1 MAIIASPAAGG
12 VMARRLLPVTILIP
26 AFMGGLRWYAQQHG
40 IFDELMGLSLFVLT
54 NIIVFS
60 VLIWWNA
67 ASLNRTDDR
76 LQRARKAAEAASG
89 AKSSFLANMSHEI
102 RTPMNGIIG
111 MTELLLNTDLTA
123 EQREYQNIVKSSA
136 DSLLSVLNDILDFS
150 KIEAGKLEL
159 EQLPFDLRE
168 TIGTTL
174 HTLASRAAAKGLEL
188 AVHIPPDVP
197 NDFVG
202 DAGRLRQII
211 VNLVGNAIKFTSRG
225 EVVVDVESEFVGADR
240 GRSARLPCATP
251 ASASRPKSKRRFSRP
266 SARPM
271 PRRRANM
278 AAPAWAWRSRRSLC
292 R

>member
-1 MAIIASPAAGG
+1 
-12 VMARRLLPVTILIP
+12 
-26 AFMGGLRWYAQQHG
+26 MGGLRWYAQQHG

-54 NIIVFS
+54 NIIVFG

-123 EQREYQNIVKSSA
+123 EQREYLNIVKSSA
-136 DSLLSVLNDILDFS
+136 DSLLSILNDILDFS

-168 TIGTTL
+168 TLGTTL
-174 HTLASRAAAKGLEL
+174 HTLASRPPQRGWSWPC
-188 AVHIPPDVP
+188 HIPPDVP

-211 VNLVGNAIKFTSRG
+211 VNLVGNAIKFTDRG
-225 EVVVDVESEFVGADR
+225 EVVVDVELENSSADR
-240 GRSARLPCATP
+240 GRLRVSRARHRHRHRARTASEDFRGLQPGRCLDDAQIWRHRPGPGDHVAACADDGR
-251 ASASRPKSKRRFSRP
+251 AS
-266 SARPM
+266 
-271 PRRRANM
+271 
-278 AAPAWAWRSRRSLC
+278 LG
-292 R
+292 

>member
-1 MAIIASPAAGG
+1 
-12 VMARRLLPVTILIP
+12 
-26 AFMGGLRWYAQQHG
+26 MGGLRWYAQQHG

-54 NIIVFS
+54 NIIVFG

-67 ASLNRTDDR
+67 ASLNRTDAR

-150 KIEAGKLEL
+150 NIEAGKLEL

-188 AVHIPPDVP
+188 AVRIPPDVP

-211 VNLVGNAIKFTSRG
+211 VNLVGNAIKFTQPRG
-225 EVVVDVESEFVGADR
+225 
-240 GRSARLPCATP
+240 
-251 ASASRPKSKRRFSRP
+251 
-266 SARPM
+266 
-271 PRRRANM
+271 
-278 AAPAWAWRSRRSLC
+278 SRR
-292 R
+292 